1 MMSDR
6 QEESMTRSNK
16 TKLLQA
22 RVTPQT
28 HDAITKLAE
37 KYGVPRCQIVRWAVH
52 WVLKAYT
59 ERTEASDEAR

>member
-28 HDAITKLAE
+28 HEAITKLAE
-37 KYGVPRCQIVRWAVH
+37 KYGVPRCQIVRWAI
-52 WVLKAYT
+52 AEYI
-59 ERTEASDEAR
+59 ERAEAADGEDS